1 MSQGGAE
8 WRGGLER
15 WLNGVWYKGRS
26 GAGWL
31 WPLSALFGT
40 VVALRSWGYRHGL
53 YRVRR
58 VGVPVVVIGNL
69 TVGGTGKTPLT
80 LWLATELARR
90 GVGVGIVTR
99 GYGGR
104 LSIPTHVRADSSPAE
119 VGDEAVLLA
128 AGTSAPVVASPD
140 RVAGAALLESLGVEL
155 ILSDDG
161 LQHYALGRELEVAVI
176 DGDRGLGN
184 GRLLPA
190 GPLRESVER
199 LSRTDFVVVNAAS
212 GTLPA
217 ALPWRGRRG
226 TFCMRLEVADAIRLG
241 GLEGARPLG
250 GFVDDPVHGVAA
262 IGHPERFF
270 RMLREAGLR
279 VIEHPF
285 PDHHAFVAADL
296 EFADSNAI
304 LMTSKDAVKCRQF
317 ANSRMWEVPVH
328 ASLAPEGGVLLVER
342 VAALAR
348 KTTPTE

>member
-1 MSQGGAE
+1 
-8 WRGGLER
+8 
-15 WLNGVWYKGRS
+15 
-26 GAGWL
+26 
-31 WPLSALFGT
+31 
-40 VVALRSWGYRHGL
+40 
-53 YRVRR
+53 
-58 VGVPVVVIGNL
+58 
-69 TVGGTGKTPLT
+69 
-80 LWLATELARR
+80 
-90 GVGVGIVTR
+90 
-99 GYGGR
+99 
-104 LSIPTHVRADSSPAE
+104 
-119 VGDEAVLLA
+119 
-128 AGTSAPVVASPD
+128 VVASPD

-155 ILSDDG
+155 ILSVDG

-190 GPLRESVER
+190 GPLRESAER

-348 KTTPTE
+348 KTTLTE